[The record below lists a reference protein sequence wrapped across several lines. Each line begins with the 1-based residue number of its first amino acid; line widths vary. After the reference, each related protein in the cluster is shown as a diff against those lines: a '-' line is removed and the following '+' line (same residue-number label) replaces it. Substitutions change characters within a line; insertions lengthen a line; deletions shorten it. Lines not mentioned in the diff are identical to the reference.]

1 MDVVSWLTAVYLA
14 GVALAGVVVVLV
26 VLIGVV
32 DLVLGRS
39 RPTVRGVVSLVC
51 VVAAVAVWPVALLVL
66 LVSYT
71 SPNPAGGY
79 GGRI

>member
-1 MDVVSWLTAVYLA
+1 MSWLVAVYWA
-14 GVALAGVVVVLV
+14 GVVAAGVVVGVVVLV
-26 VLIGVV
+26 GLV

-39 RPTVRGVVSLVC
+39 RPTVRGLVSLV
-51 VVAAVAVWPVALLVL
+51 VVVGAVAVWPVTLLAL

-79 GGRI
+79 GGRL